1 MCRKPHLIK
10 FILTCHFQVGG
21 NDKTYLRVTEVK
33 LQEPS
38 NLAAWRVDL
47 KKPLA
52 AGAEQTI
59 QVDVYLAKAF
69 QLYPEEIS
77 QREKQ
82 MVICSFVHSMLKL
95 HIYRGSVFTYYQVLV

>member
-1 MCRKPHLIK
+1 
-10 FILTCHFQVGG
+10 
-21 NDKTYLRVTEVK
+21 
-33 LQEPS
+33 
-38 NLAAWRVDL
+38 VDL

-52 AGAEQTI
+52 AGAEQTV

-82 MVICSFVHSMLKL
+82 MVIALNENL
-95 HIYRGSVFTYYQVLV
+95 LY